1 MVWGLEL
8 EKEMARASQRARAWG
23 CAAGLPRVDIRA
35 IQCTSCM
42 SIVRDYKDEYWGTLG
57 RVMGMGWQ
65 LVWAMVKDQ
74 ARVRVSRWKKV
85 RASRRLQHHG
95 LPQQCECIPFELQ
108 LKIHS
113 WSTPLAAWCAAHASS
128 ARHRAHLRA
137 GCGRLLLCGTIL
149 SVPCCLQAVSPA
161 ASTARLM
168 RPLHMHRAQDIKL
181 WSRPCST

>member
-108 LKIHS
+108 LKITFMVHTS
-113 WSTPLAAWCAAHASS
+113 GRMVCCTCEQRQAQGPSQSRLWPAPPVRHHPIRALLPASSVTCSKHCEVDAATAHA
-128 ARHRAHLRA
+128 
-137 GCGRLLLCGTIL
+137 
-149 SVPCCLQAVSPA
+149 
-161 ASTARLM
+161 
-168 RPLHMHRAQDIKL
+168 
-181 WSRPCST
+181 